1 MGPKKLLKLAEKHTF
16 SLGVRDLAST
26 LSYQN
31 MMYGLGKILHVTE
44 NCLCVF
50 GPDATITR
58 NIRRWQYGFGYGGLI
73 KWFED
78 DIMFPEIMP
87 NGCGMIVVRLDE
99 LPEKK
104 ELFESVS
111 YVEDNEIT
119 LDGVQ
124 LKPDFGSGN
133 HFLEFYTPLELSPE
147 LDNTMPPDCYYAVL
161 HCSSPEKKN
170 DLYGKIDDGNKVK
183 TPLGPI
189 SVLDGSEAKEY
200 LKTWK
205 DFESFTKKRREVLM
219 KALMEH
225 SQMII
230 NKTHQGMFGDK
241 EVRLGCYDTTDTSDG
256 NPYFPVTLRW
266 DLPMYIIKG
275 KENLTK
281 ESIARLRFDK
291 RAEKLGLA
299 EELVHANILPHGGGY
314 RLDIPYSETEIVR
327 SGNRRYFILKEPRT
341 DLLGADEK
349 SLQRYGEITFTNPRE
364 LPFEYRGKNV
374 IEKSI
379 EYDLG
384 VPMAKFQ
391 PLKTLKV

>member
-1 MGPKKLLKLAEKHTF
+1 MGAKKLLKLAEKHTF
-16 SLGVRDLAST
+16 SLGLRDLAST

-31 MMYGLGKILHVTE
+31 MMYGLGKILHVLG

-58 NIRRWQYGFGYGGLI
+58 NIRRWQNGFGYGAVI
-73 KWFED
+73 RWFDD

-104 ELFESVS
+104 ELFESIA

-119 LDGVQ
+119 LDGIK
-124 LKPDFGSGN
+124 LKPDLGRGN
-133 HFLEFYTPLELSPE
+133 HFLEFYSPLELSPE
-147 LDNTMPPDCYYAVL
+147 LEDTMPMDCYYAVL
-161 HCSSPEKKN
+161 HCSSPEIKDN
-170 DLYGKIDDGNKVK
+170 LYGKIDDGKKVE

-189 SVLDGSEAKEY
+189 SVLEGDEAKEY
-200 LKTWK
+200 LRIWK
-205 DFESFTKKRREVLM
+205 DVESFSKRRREILI
-219 KALMEH
+219 KALLEN
-225 SQMII
+225 SQTII
-230 NKTHQGMFGDK
+230 NKTHQGVCGEN
-241 EVRLGCYDTTDTSDG
+241 EVRLGCYDTNDTSDG

-266 DLPMYIIKG
+266 DLPMYILKG
-275 KENLTK
+275 KQNLTK
-281 ESIARLRFDK
+281 ESIARLRFEK
-291 RAEKLGLA
+291 RAKKLDLF
-299 EELVHANILPHGGGY
+299 EELEHANILPLGGGY
-314 RLDIPYSETEIVR
+314 KLDIPYSETEIVR
-327 SGNRRYFILKEPRT
+327 SGNRRYFTLKEPRT
-341 DLLGADEK
+341 AAIGADEK

-364 LPFEYRGKNV
+364 LPYEYRGKSV